1 MKLLGVWLI
10 MLGSGGYWLV
20 WERRRKAEIALYR
33 SLLQDLAVLGWNIC
47 VRRRSLPD
55 IAATCFSSGA
65 AAERFWQPL
74 LRLLERQELPLTG
87 CWRAATGQLPEP
99 LAGILGPL
107 GELLGVGGNVLQG
120 AIDETR
126 EELSGYLRERQRQEA
141 QQGRLAAA
149 LCVSGAL
156 MLILVLL

>member
-1 MKLLGVWLI
+1 MKLLGVCLI
-10 MLGSGGYWLV
+10 ILGSGGYWLV
-20 WERRRKAEIALYR
+20 WDRRRKAEMALYR

-55 IAATCFSSGA
+55 IAATCFPSGA
-65 AAERFWQPL
+65 AAERFWLPL
-74 LRLLERQELPLTG
+74 LRLLERQELPLNE
-87 CWRAATGQLPEP
+87 CWRKTAAQLPEP
-99 LAGILGPL
+99 LAGILSSL

-126 EELSGYLRERQRQEA
+126 EELAGYLQERQRQEA